1 MKIVFDLDYTLLD
14 TVAFKKALV
23 EATGVDE
30 KEWKKAYDAAVES
43 NRGLFEPSAFFA
55 ELTRRD
61 LLTDDAATAARKR
74 FDGVLAT
81 TDEYLYEEAKEL
93 VMALGKHDADVD
105 LMTFGDASWQRAK
118 VEHSGLARMF
128 DDVLYA
134 EKDKKEFIRGLGEGQ
149 DKVIVVNDNGKEMEE
164 MAAAA
169 PEHTYILKAGGP
181 KAPPKDLRLPTAET
195 IGELA
200 GLLEKET
207 GWELRREMD
216 ELRREIR
223 EGEKRLIEPGKD
235 VRGEVR
241 MGEETDE
248 EGGERPPESRGGLS
262 RR

>member
-14 TVAFKKALV
+14 TVAFKRALV

-30 KEWKKAYDAAVES
+30 KEWKKAYDAAVEG

-55 ELTRRD
+55 ELTRRE
-61 LLTDDAATAARKR
+61 LLTDAAAEAARKS
-74 FDGVLAT
+74 FDDVLAT
-81 TDEYLYEEAKEL
+81 TEKYLYPEAKEL
-93 VMALGKHDADVD
+93 VTALGRHEADVD

-118 VEHSGLARMF
+118 VEHSGLAKMF

-164 MAAAA
+164 MVEVA

-181 KAPPKDLRLPTAET
+181 KAPPKNLRLPTAET
-195 IGELA
+195 IGELV
-200 GLLEKET
+200 GILEKET

-216 ELRREIR
+216 EIGREFR
-223 EGEKRLIEPGKD
+223 EGEKRYVEPGKD
-235 VRGEVR
+235 VRGEVS
-241 MGEETDE
+241 MGDASDH
-248 EGGERPPESRGGLS
+248 EGKEPPPETRGGHL

>member
-30 KEWKKAYDAAVES
+30 KEWKKAYDAAVEG

-55 ELTRRD
+55 ELTGRE
-61 LLTDDAATAARKR
+61 LLTSDAATAARKR
-74 FDGVLAT
+74 FDDVLAT
-81 TDEYLYEEAKEL
+81 TEEYLYDEAKEL
-93 VMALGKHDADVD
+93 VMALGKHDADID

-134 EKDKKEFIRGLGEGQ
+134 EKDKKEFIRALGEGQ

-169 PEHTYILKAGGP
+169 PEHTYILKSGGP
-181 KAPPKDLRLPTAET
+181 KAPPKNLRLPAAET
-195 IGELA
+195 IGELV
-200 GLLEKET
+200 GILERET

-216 ELRREIR
+216 EARREKK
-223 EGEKRLIEPGKD
+223 EGDRRVVEPGKE
-235 VRGEVR
+235 VRGEVE
-241 MGEETDE
+241 MGGDE
-248 EGGERPPESRGGLS
+248 PEDVKEPPSELRGSS